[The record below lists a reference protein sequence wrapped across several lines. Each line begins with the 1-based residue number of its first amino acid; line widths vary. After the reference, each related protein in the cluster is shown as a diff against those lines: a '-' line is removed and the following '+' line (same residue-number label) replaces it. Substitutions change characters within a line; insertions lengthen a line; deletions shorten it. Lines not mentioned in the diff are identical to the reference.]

1 MKGKGIA
8 SPCFSI
14 AYDAESS
21 SYKFSV
27 FGSGYG
33 VGMSQLGAD
42 RLAIGGRKY
51 DKILDTFY
59 PGTILEQ
66 SKVAEAT
73 TAETTTA

>member
-1 MKGKGIA
+1 
-8 SPCFSI
+8 
-14 AYDAESS
+14 
-21 SYKFSV
+21 
-27 FGSGYG
+27 
-33 VGMSQLGAD
+33 MSQLGAD

-51 DKILDTFY
+51 DKILDTFF